1 MFRFKEGGRWRV
13 AERMGFVRTES
24 LGRDGFSRS
33 AERVSRRRR
42 PGTLGRR
49 GGAGRRNPI
58 DDGGG
63 DGVESATLAEC
74 GGTLGGCDVDGI
86 IGSGEGGRCGAGGE
100 GGFDAVDDD
109 GSISGNFLNLKA
121 I

>member
-1 MFRFKEGGRWRV
+1 MFRFREGGKWRV

-33 AERVSRRRR
+33 AERVSRRRN
-42 PGTLGRR
+42 PETLGRR

-63 DGVESATLAEC
+63 DGVESATLAE
-74 GGTLGGCDVDGI
+74 GRGTLGGWDLDGI
-86 IGSGEGGRCGAGGE
+86 IGSGEDGR
-100 GGFDAVDDD
+100 
-109 GSISGNFLNLKA
+109 
-121 I
+121 